1 MQAGDGVRGFA
12 GPAGVGQAAEQIE
25 QFTEERGKMTWG
37 EIIIIRLLLLVV
49 AEVYQLHKR
58 IGLLGDVLEAMA
70 KQLNLR

>member
-1 MQAGDGVRGFA
+1 
-12 GPAGVGQAAEQIE
+12 
-25 QFTEERGKMTWG
+25 MTWG